1 MFFENEGLNIPRMD
15 VFWIIFII
23 AIIFHSSCQK
33 YIYLKKLWNSSSE
46 LFFSQKKV
54 FWQNLL
60 IIYQRYM
67 VFATQKNKIIH
78 EKTQN
83 IFILDGKL
91 DMCIVLKN
99 NNEVRTNV
107 GQFLFI

>member
-1 MFFENEGLNIPRMD
+1 
-15 VFWIIFII
+15 
-23 AIIFHSSCQK
+23 
-33 YIYLKKLWNSSSE
+33 
-46 LFFSQKKV
+46 
-54 FWQNLL
+54 
-60 IIYQRYM
+60 M